1 MGIAKIGWFAVS
13 GFAFAK
19 LNSAV
24 PAENRS
30 VKIKMAANVFVSS
43 TS

>member
-1 MGIAKIGWFAVS
+1 MGIAKIGGSV

-30 VKIKMAANVFVSS
+30 VKIKAVVNVFVSS